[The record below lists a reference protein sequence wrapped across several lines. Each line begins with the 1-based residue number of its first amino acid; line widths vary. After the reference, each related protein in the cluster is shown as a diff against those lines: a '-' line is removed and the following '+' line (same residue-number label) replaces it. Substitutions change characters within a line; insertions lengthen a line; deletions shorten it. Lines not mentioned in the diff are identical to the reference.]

1 MGYTRARLV
10 KVVVVTK
17 DVENRQ
23 GILPDTSAFP
33 VDGGH
38 SNAGKLHLVRLESG
52 EHLGQSTTTTAG
64 SKPWRQQHNKRDD
77 HAHATATAVDTGG
90 RDIRRHLA

>member
-1 MGYTRARLV
+1 MRARGAGGVGYTRARLV

-52 EHLGQSTTTTAG
+52 EHGTHTRQHGGSRADGTGRGTT
-64 SKPWRQQHNKRDD
+64 R
-77 HAHATATAVDTGG
+77 
-90 RDIRRHLA
+90 